1 MCRPLVC
8 VCFIWFASVLFR
20 ATLWSC
26 AAISAKLLDK
36 VHCRIVLLRCCLLQK
51 AGVELVAGVRAGLK
65 QRMMD
70 VDWLDDETRKLSIEK
85 VTSALTI

>member
-1 MCRPLVC
+1 M
-8 VCFIWFASVLFR
+8 
-20 ATLWSC
+20 
-26 AAISAKLLDK
+26 
-36 VHCRIVLLRCCLLQK
+36 RCCLLQE

-85 VTSALTI
+85 VTLCINNLECSRERFFSNSAAGGHSVKSCIPKYDIQ

>member
-1 MCRPLVC
+1 
-8 VCFIWFASVLFR
+8 
-20 ATLWSC
+20 
-26 AAISAKLLDK
+26 
-36 VHCRIVLLRCCLLQK
+36 LRCCLLQK

-85 VTSALTI
+85 VTPMCCKSYSIANRFREK

>member
-1 MCRPLVC
+1 MCVFYLVC
-8 VCFIWFASVLFR
+8 KCIIPRNVMELCSY
-20 ATLWSC
+20 
-26 AAISAKLLDK
+26 KLLDK

-70 VDWLDDETRKLSIEK
+70 VDWLDNETRKLSIEK